1 MTKKTG
7 KILFQKM
14 ADANHRYQMAALCSK
29 LLS

>member
-14 ADANHRYQMAALCSK
+14 ADANHHYQMAALCTNF
-29 LLS
+29 LS